1 MKKRGVDLKPCV
13 NHPDR
18 ETSYVCMKHDIYMC
32 EECMECRDPE
42 IYCKFRS
49 SCPIDFITRRKGN
62 LDGDQKIKEAPME
75 IIEYRPIGIIHSPH
89 KTPQGSPIQPTAAK
103 GIEGKIEIFPEFA
116 EGLEDLAGFSHI
128 FLIYHFH
135 LSKKFSLKVKPFL
148 DDNQRGLFATRAP
161 ARPNPIGISVVRLV
175 KIEKGHL
182 DILNVDVVDGTP
194 LLDIKPYV
202 PAFDVHTVDKIGW
215 IEDKTGKI
223 KEAVDDGRF
232 LRE

>member
-1 MKKRGVDLKPCV
+1 
-13 NHPDR
+13 
-18 ETSYVCMKHDIYMC
+18 MKHDIYMC
-32 EECMECRDPE
+32 AECMECRDPE

-49 SCPIDFITRRKGN
+49 SCPIHFITKRKGN
-62 LDGDQKIKEAPME
+62 LDGDEKMKEAPME
-75 IIEYRPIGIIHSPH
+75 VIEYRPIGIIHSPH
-89 KTPQGSPIQPTAAK
+89 KKPQGSPIQPTAAR
-103 GIEGKIEIFPEFA
+103 GIEGEIDIFPEFA
-116 EGLEDLAGFSHI
+116 EGLEDLTGFSHI
-128 FLIYHFH
+128 FIIYHCH
-135 LSKKFSLKVKPFL
+135 LSKAYSLRVKPFL
-148 DDNQRGLFATRAP
+148 DNNQRGLFATRAP

-223 KEAVDDGRF
+223 KETVDDGRF
-232 LRE
+232 LRK

>member
-1 MKKRGVDLKPCV
+1 
-13 NHPDR
+13 
-18 ETSYVCMKHDIYMC
+18 
-32 EECMECRDPE
+32 
-42 IYCKFRS
+42 
-49 SCPIDFITRRKGN
+49 
-62 LDGDQKIKEAPME
+62 ME

-89 KTPQGSPIQPTAAK
+89 KTPQGSPIQPTAAR
-103 GIEGKIEIFPEFA
+103 GIEGKIEILPEFA

-128 FLIYHFH
+128 FIIYHCH
-135 LSKKFSLKVKPFL
+135 LSKAYSLRVKPFL

-161 ARPNPIGISVVRLV
+161 ARPNSIGISVVRLV

-215 IEDKTGKI
+215 IKDKTGKI
-223 KEAVDDGRF
+223 KETVDDGRF
-232 LRE
+232 LRK